1 MWQQSKCLG
10 LDEELVFFLF
20 QRLIKK
26 SYRVAV
32 PGWASNL
39 TTKCSLSS
47 LSAPFTFISCFEK
60 RVSSGCFWKLK
71 SCLPKK
77 VKLVT
82 SCPSVTFST
91 LQEPLNWFQSII
103 SWHTLPSCKGVS
115 TTAVHLKIPI
125 LFKVQMISKH

>member
-10 LDEELVFFLF
+10 LDEELVLF
-20 QRLIKK
+20 IPAIGKEI
-26 SYRVAV
+26 
-32 PGWASNL
+32 
-39 TTKCSLSS
+39 LSS
-47 LSAPFTFISCFEK
+47 CGTWMSFQFNFKVFFKLIFCFEK
-60 RVSSGCFWKLK
+60 RFSSGCFWKLK
-71 SCLPKK
+71 SCLLAK

-82 SCPSVTFST
+82 SSPSVTFST

-103 SWHTLPSCKGVS
+103 SWHTSPLCKGVT

>member
-10 LDEELVFFLF
+10 LDEELVLF
-20 QRLIKK
+20 ISAIDKEI
-26 SYRVAV
+26 
-32 PGWASNL
+32 
-39 TTKCSLSS
+39 LSS
-47 LSAPFTFISCFEK
+47 CGTWMSFQFNFKVFFKLIFCSFYIHFLLYK
-60 RVSSGCFWKLK
+60 RVSSCYFWKFKNYLLAK
-71 SCLPKK
+71 L
-77 VKLVT
+77 KLVT

-103 SWHTLPSCKGVS
+103 SWHTSSLCKGVS